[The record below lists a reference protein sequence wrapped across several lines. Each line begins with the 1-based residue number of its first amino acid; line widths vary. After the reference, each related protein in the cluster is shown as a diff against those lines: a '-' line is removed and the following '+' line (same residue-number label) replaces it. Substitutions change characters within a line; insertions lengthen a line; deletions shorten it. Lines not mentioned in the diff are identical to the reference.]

1 MSESTKKV
9 AVVTGGTRGIGLA
22 ISHRLLADGF
32 DVLATYRGDIA
43 AAEAA
48 AQELQAAAGA
58 RTVQVLAADI
68 ATADGAGLTI
78 ETAVKELG
86 RIDALINN
94 AGITR
99 DARALKMAEGDFRAV
114 VRVNIVAPLRLAET
128 LAGYIEDGGAI
139 VNIASRA
146 GLGNFGQ
153 ANYVAAKAALM
164 GATRALA
171 LRWAPGLRVNAVAPG
186 LVNTPMT
193 AAMPPDVLEKLVA
206 RVPAGR
212 AAEVAEIAQVVAFLT
227 SAQASYVTGQTLLVC
242 GGRSLAQ

>member
-1 MSESTKKV
+1 MT
-9 AVVTGGTRGIGLA
+9 AIVTGGAGAIGRA
-22 ISHRLLADGF
+22 IGEGLVAAGE
-32 DVLATYRGDIA
+32 DVLLVDRAPAVEEVADAI
-43 AAEAA
+43 
-48 AQELQAAAGA
+48 GA
-58 RTVQVLAADI
+58 RWIVADLSMPDAPTEI
-68 ATADGAGLTI
+68 LRAGLR
-78 ETAVKELG
+78 LG
-86 RIDALINN
+86 PLTALINN